1 MQQLNRLRDGEQPK
15 RINSAPNNLSL
26 LATGITTE
34 VYEGGTHEDR
44 LLRPPSPATFGN
56 QGEVSEGLLARVSAL
71 EVAARDDESAN
82 TPPSPLR
89 PPSTAS
95 RSASVSG
102 SGGNLE
108 ALGEVEL
115 PPSLSSRL
123 AGKEPSN
130 MPDCLS
136 LSPSL
141 PPRPSRPGLRK

>member
-1 MQQLNRLRDGEQPK
+1 MQQLNRVLDGEQPK

-44 LLRPPSPATFGN
+44 LLRPPSPATFG
-56 QGEVSEGLLARVSAL
+56 GEVSEGLLARVSAL
-71 EVAARDDESAN
+71 EVTQREDESAN

-108 ALGEVEL
+108 ALGELEL
-115 PPSLSSRL
+115 PPALSSRP
-123 AGKEPSN
+123 AGKESSN
-130 MPDCLS
+130 MADCLS